1 MLDDDLVRKEA
12 IAALTRI
19 VTFRLART
27 QNKLNAQMTY
37 LLRQTSDLSL
47 VEWRIL
53 RMIAAYGPATMAD
66 LARLV
71 EMDKGQLSRKV
82 HAMTER
88 DLITLIPDPVDHR
101 KLILSLSPSAEGL
114 LERLMPMVSRRIDG
128 LVGDIPAD
136 DLETFFNVLAHI
148 DRAAEQRDL
157 I

>member
-1 MLDDDLVRKEA
+1 MLDDDTVREEA
-12 IAALTRI
+12 IAALTQI
-19 VTFRLART
+19 VTFRMARA

-88 DLITLIPDPVDHR
+88 DLIISIPDPVDHR
-101 KLILSLSPSAEGL
+101 KFILSLSPSAEGL
-114 LERLMPMVSRRIDG
+114 LERLMPMASRRIHA
-128 LVGDIPAD
+128 LVGDISAK

>member
-1 MLDDDLVRKEA
+1 MLDDDPARKEA

-37 LLRQTSDLSL
+37 LLRKTSDLSL

-88 DLITLIPDPVDHR
+88 DLITSTPDPVDHR
-101 KLILSLSPSAEGL
+101 KFILSLSPSAEGL
-114 LERLMPMVSRRIDG
+114 LERLMPMVSRRIDA
-128 LVGDIPAD
+128 LVGDISAE